1 MPPDSGMAF
10 VLVQHLAPDH
20 KSMMAELLSRHTA
33 MTVKEAEDGA
43 QVRANQIFVI
53 PPNATLTIKRGILR
67 VVRPALPRQ
76 HRWPI
81 NDFFSSLAED
91 QGERAVCIVLSGTG
105 TDGTLGLRKVKEH
118 GGFTLAQAEVDHV
131 AMSGMPQSAA
141 ATGLVDQVMLVEAMP
156 ARLIEHQRHMI
167 KVATRKNG
175 DGTRHDAAEHLS
187 TITTL
192 LHAAVGHDFSQYKR
206 NTLVRR
212 VQRRMQ
218 VLRLDTVPAFIDRLQ
233 KDPHELELLFRDLL
247 IGVTQ
252 FFRDPDTF
260 ETLQTTAISGMLATA
275 GSRVTLRIWI
285 PGCSTGEEVYSIA
298 ILLQEEMDRRRI
310 APKIQIFGTDID
322 EKAVTIARAARY
334 PKTMSGMSPAR
345 IRRWFVEDGDEY
357 SLIRKLR
364 EMCVFSLHNVVKD
377 PPFSKLDMISCRNL
391 LIYMGADLQKRAMQT
406 FHYALKPG
414 GILFLGPSEGIVGS
428 TELFAALDKKHRLYR
443 RRDTELPTHPPIVPK
458 SAARPPT
465 RRTRAAPMSA
475 ADDDRFDK
483 NARSILEKYSPAYV
497 VIDRQHEILR
507 YSGDEAARYFELSA
521 GPASLNLFAVL
532 RRELRPVVRAAIRK
546 AFVER
551 KPIVPEN
558 VVAKIDGRNHSV
570 TVIAAPLG
578 DDDADAGLCLVAFQ
592 DRGPIAKSA
601 GANAEIGVVDVSIRA
616 MELELQTTRTQLQA
630 AIDEREASGE
640 EARSTTEEYQSVN
653 EELQSTNEELET
665 AKEEM
670 QSINEELQTINT
682 ELNSKNELLTRLNS
696 DLQNLLESTAIATI
710 FLDREM
716 RIKSFTPAMV
726 DLFHLQDGDQG
737 RQITDIVSRLSYHD
751 LRKDFDKVLRELGVV
766 EHEVQIAD
774 RGKTFI
780 MRIRP
785 YRTIDQV
792 IDGVVITYV
801 DNTAHKLEEIQR
813 TLLLQ
818 ELNHRVKNA
827 LATVQSI
834 AMQTFR
840 TATSPEAFR
849 EAFEARLL
857 ALANT
862 HDLLTAG
869 EWKGAALGDLVD
881 AELMPYQSKGQSRW
895 TAEGPIIQLD
905 SKTALAL
912 AMTLHELAT
921 NAAKYGALSAPD
933 GRVEVTWKDR
943 MVGNGRRLRL
953 LWIEKGGPAVGKP
966 TRQGFGTRLVA
977 EGLAYELDGN
987 VQLDFASAGV
997 RCTIDVPLQRA
1008 EDA

>member
-20 KSMMAELLSRHTA
+20 KSMLAELLSRHTS
-33 MTVKEAEDGA
+33 MTVGEAEDGA
-43 QVRANQIFVI
+43 PARANQIFVI
-53 PPNATLTIKRGILR
+53 PPDATLTIKRGMLR
-67 VVRPALPRQ
+67 VVRPAMPRQ

-91 QGERAVCIVLSGTG
+91 QGENAVCIVLSGTG

-141 ATGLVDQVMLVEAMP
+141 GTGLVDQVMLVEAMP
-156 ARLIEHQRHMI
+156 ARLIEHRRHMI
-167 KVATRKNG
+167 EVASRKNG
-175 DGTRHDAAEHLS
+175 DGSRHDAAEHLS

-192 LHAAVGHDFSQYKR
+192 LRAAVGHDFSQYKR
-206 NTLVRR
+206 STLVRR

-218 VLRLDTVPAFIDRLQ
+218 VLRLDTVPAFIDRLR
-233 KDPHELELLFRDLL
+233 KDPHELDLLFQDLL

-260 ETLQTTAISGMLATA
+260 ETLRTTAISGMLAHT
-275 GSRVTLRIWI
+275 GSHDTLRIWI

-322 EKAVTIARAARY
+322 EKAITIARAARY
-334 PKTMSGMSPAR
+334 PKAMPGMSPAR
-345 IRRWFVEDGDEY
+345 IQRWFVEDGDEY
-357 SLIRKLR
+357 SLVRRLR
-364 EMCVFSLHNVVKD
+364 EMCVFSLHSVVKD

-391 LIYMGADLQKRAMQT
+391 LIYMGTDLQKRAMQT

-428 TELFAALDKKHRLYR
+428 AGLFAALDKKHRLYQ
-443 RRDTELPTHPPIVPK
+443 RRDTELPTHPPIGPK
-458 SAARPPT
+458 SAAMPPT
-465 RRTRAAPMSA
+465 RRARAAPTSA

-507 YSGDEAARYFELSA
+507 FSGDEAARYFELSP
-521 GPASLNLFAVL
+521 GPASLNLFAIL
-532 RRELRPVVRAAIRK
+532 RRELRPMVRAAVRK

-551 KPIVPEN
+551 KPVVPEN
-558 VVAKIDGRNHSV
+558 IVAKIEGRSHSV

-578 DDDADAGLCLVAFQ
+578 DNDADAGLCLIAFQ
-592 DRGPIAKSA
+592 DRGPVAKGA
-601 GANAEIGVVDVSIRA
+601 GANAEIGAADASIHA

-630 AIDEREASGE
+630 AIDEREASSE

-682 ELNSKNELLTRLNS
+682 ELNSKNEVLTRLNS

-710 FLDREM
+710 FLDRDM
-716 RIKSFTPAMV
+716 RIKSFTPGMV
-726 DLFHLQDGDQG
+726 DLFHLQDVDRG

-774 RGKTFI
+774 HGKIFI

-792 IDGVVITYV
+792 IDGVVITFV
-801 DNTAHKLEEIQR
+801 DNTAHKLGEIQR

-834 AMQTFR
+834 AMQTFQ
-840 TATSPEAFR
+840 TATSPEAFQQ
-849 EAFEARLL
+849 AFEARLL

-881 AELMPYQSKGQSRW
+881 AELMPYQSKGRIRW
-895 TAEGPIIQLD
+895 TAQGPIIQLD

-921 NAAKYGALSAPD
+921 NAAKYGALTTPG

-943 MVGNGRRLRL
+943 MVENGRRLHL
-953 LWIEKGGPAVGKP
+953 LWTEKGGPVVGKP
-966 TRQGFGTRLVA
+966 TRQGFGTRLIA
-977 EGLAYELDGN
+977 EGLAYELDGTA
-987 VQLDFASAGV
+987 QLDFDPAGV
-997 RCTIDVPLQRA
+997 RCTINVPLQRA
-1008 EDA
+1008 EDG